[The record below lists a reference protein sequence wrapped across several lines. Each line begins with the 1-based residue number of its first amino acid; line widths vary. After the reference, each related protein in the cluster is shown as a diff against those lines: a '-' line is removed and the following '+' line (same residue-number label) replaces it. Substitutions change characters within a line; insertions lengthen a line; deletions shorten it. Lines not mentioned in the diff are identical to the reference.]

1 MHSEGG
7 ITAHKGCMVI
17 CRTWEL
23 QDQGL
28 AGTEGACKSLTPE
41 GAISIGR
48 GLRPPA
54 SFQDRR
60 LLNADIKLSYIN
72 RELPIF
78 VYVGTFG
85 HRSFFP
91 RAYFDKSGF
100 ILPFCDMVVWH
111 FLAFLY
117 TRFGIFSQIKPG
129 NPV

>member
-7 ITAHKGCMVI
+7 ITAHKGGMVI

-23 QDQGL
+23 QDQGP

-41 GAISIGR
+41 GVISIGR
-48 GLRPPA
+48 GLRPSA
-54 SFQDRR
+54 SSQDPR

-91 RAYFDKSGF
+91 RAYFHKSGF
-100 ILPFCDMVVWH
+100 Y
-111 FLAFLY
+111 LAFL
-117 TRFGIFSQIKPG
+117 
-129 NPV
+129 